1 MLTTTYEFPFIFASK
16 LRNIF
21 IIELQYNGGKKE
33 NKFNKASKTIS
44 CMFKMPFVAR
54 FYFLM
59 YAEML

>member
-33 NKFNKASKTIS
+33 NKFNKAAKTVS
-44 CMFKMPFVAR
+44 CMFKMLLWQGFTFFCP
-54 FYFLM
+54 
-59 YAEML
+59 